1 LGEVKPKN
9 AKLLPP
15 THPGEI
21 LREVLEARGISMNK
35 MSRDTR
41 IAPSRVRKLVHC
53 ERSFTPDTALRLERY
68 LGASAQYWLNLQL
81 AYDLKIARRSESEKI
96 AREVI
101 AAA

>member
-1 LGEVKPKN
+1 MSKKT
-9 AKLLPP
+9 LPP

-21 LREVLEARGISMNK
+21 LREELETRGISMNR

-41 IAPSRVRKLVHC
+41 IPLSRVSKLVRC

-68 LGASAQYWLNLQL
+68 LGASAQFWLNLQI
-81 AYDLKIARRSESEKI
+81 AYDLAVARHSEGNQI

-101 AAA
+101 VAA

>member
-1 LGEVKPKN
+1 MKKQ
-9 AKLLPP
+9 KLPP
-15 THPGEI
+15 THPGEV
-21 LREVLEARGISMNK
+21 LREELETRGISLNR

-41 IAPSRVRKLVHC
+41 IPLSRVSKLVHC

-68 LGASAQYWLNLQL
+68 LGASAQFWLNLQL
-81 AYDLKIARRSESEKI
+81 AHDLAMARSGEAEKI